1 MTAAHPAGDTAEGGL
16 AGMLAELI
24 DQNLARDPARRRFL
38 ARPLRAVIEVPDARV
53 RASVRVDRTGLV
65 DVRPGDDPAATV
77 RVRADGMK
85 VLGLAAVPLRFGL
98 PDVRTVDGRA
108 VVRDLASGAIRVR
121 GLLLHLSD
129 IRRLL
134 GLLSAR

>member
-1 MTAAHPAGDTAEGGL
+1 MTAARPADDIAEGGL

-24 DQNLARDPARRRFL
+24 DQNLTRDPARRRFL
-38 ARPLRAVIEVPDARV
+38 ARPLRVVIEVPDARV
-53 RASVRVDRTGLV
+53 RASVRADGSGLV
-65 DVRPGDDPAATV
+65 EVRPGDDPTATV

-85 VLGLAAVPLRFGL
+85 MLGLAAVPLWAGL
-98 PDVRTVDGRA
+98 PDVRTADGRV

-121 GLLLHLSD
+121 GLFLHLRD

-134 GLLSAR
+134 RVLSAR